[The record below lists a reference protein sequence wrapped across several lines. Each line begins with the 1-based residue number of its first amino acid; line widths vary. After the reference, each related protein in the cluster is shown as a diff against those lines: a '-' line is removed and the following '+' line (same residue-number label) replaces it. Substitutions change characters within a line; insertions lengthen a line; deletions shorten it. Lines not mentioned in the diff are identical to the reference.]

1 MIHSGFGFYK
11 RAFLC
16 MLMALLLGNS
26 AYSQDEAFAA
36 DYAARLSEYRAII
49 NFEEP
54 ISPTP
59 ELMTVGLAKEEPGVY
74 SLAGLLE
81 LAGRNNPGLMA
92 AKEAEAAAAADL
104 RGAKARRLPSVKA
117 EGSGSFIGNPIGPIS
132 IGKGQFGSY
141 SGVALP
147 PQDVLLYKGMESS
160 NYSFKLIG
168 DQPLF
173 TWGKI
178 KLGVELAQSGLNA
191 AATQRLKAERELA
204 IKIRGTWDALSYLQ
218 PMFDILDLQARLGSR
233 LVELAEQSAAAGFI
247 TRTEHASAKIK
258 LKEID
263 IARVKLEEQRDR
275 LLAELAAMSGLTGLT
290 SGELKLAAY
299 PAGRTPAGREAWPLE
314 EAQNLALA
322 NSLDLSLL
330 DSLLDVKTGLKNLAE
345 KEAKGLP
352 DLGLH
357 IELSYGGSRFPF
369 IEKDWFRQ
377 DDYQLSI
384 SLGTS
389 GNIFGNAVKAG
400 EAAKARA
407 QLAEARAQRLDA
419 ERSIKSFIKESYLT
433 AELGRAK
440 LEYASLKQ
448 ESYMAE
454 LEQARA
460 IIDAGAG
467 SESDYLG
474 KMMEALG
481 SLAEAYATL
490 IEYRSV
496 LLGTEAVTRNR

>member
-1 MIHSGFGFYK
+1 
-11 RAFLC
+11 

-26 AYSQDEAFAA
+26 ANAQDEAFAA
-36 DYAARLSEYRAII
+36 GYAARLSEYRAII
-49 NFEEP
+49 NFDEP

-59 ELMTVGLAKEEPGVY
+59 ELRSAGLAKEEPGVY

-104 RGAKARRLPSVKA
+104 RGARARRLPSVKA

-141 SGVALP
+141 SGLDLP
-147 PQDVLLYKGMESS
+147 PRDVLLYKGMESS

-178 KLGVELAQSGLNA
+178 KLSIELAQSGLNA

-275 LLAELAAMSGLTGLT
+275 LLAELAAMTGLAGLT

-299 PAGRTPAGREAWPLE
+299 PAGRLPASREPAGREAWPLE
-314 EAQNLALA
+314 EAQSLALA

-419 ERSIKSFIKESYLT
+419 ERSIKSFVKESYLT

-460 IIDAGAG
+460 IIELGAG